1 MSQEFRYYDLQLKNS
16 STNIEIVFPRW
27 KHSDE
32 NLVIFSPH
40 DDDVILGA
48 GYILLA
54 ALRSGAKV
62 YIIIF
67 NDGSAGYS
75 KIALKDEIISTRKL
89 ETLNALKILGIE
101 KDKII
106 RFNIP
111 DFSGIHYLGW
121 KFPWKKEDNRESEG
135 LFSKVISTLRKIK
148 ATRLVFPNGYREHI
162 DHTAVYLSAMFDG
175 PQVGDSVIIDYG
187 EPSEIHTFLQ
197 YSVWSKFSPENSI
210 LKKQDTRIRANKA
223 ISVNK
228 EMEDIISEAL
238 REFKTQ
244 KEIISNIMNVRKERK
259 MEDSERF
266 IELYL
271 SIDPRPQFNYNPY
284 KKLIS
289 EIDLK

>member
-27 KHSDE
+27 KHNDE

-111 DFSGIHYLGW
+111 DF
-121 KFPWKKEDNRESEG
+121 
-135 LFSKVISTLRKIK
+135 
-148 ATRLVFPNGYREHI
+148 
-162 DHTAVYLSAMFDG
+162 
-175 PQVGDSVIIDYG
+175 
-187 EPSEIHTFLQ
+187 
-197 YSVWSKFSPENSI
+197 
-210 LKKQDTRIRANKA
+210 
-223 ISVNK
+223 
-228 EMEDIISEAL
+228 
-238 REFKTQ
+238 
-244 KEIISNIMNVRKERK
+244 
-259 MEDSERF
+259 
-266 IELYL
+266 
-271 SIDPRPQFNYNPY
+271 
-284 KKLIS
+284 
-289 EIDLK
+289 